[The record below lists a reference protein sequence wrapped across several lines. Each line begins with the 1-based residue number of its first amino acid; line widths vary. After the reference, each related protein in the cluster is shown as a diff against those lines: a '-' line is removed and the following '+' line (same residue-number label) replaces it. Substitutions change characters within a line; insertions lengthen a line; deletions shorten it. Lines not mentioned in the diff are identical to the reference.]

1 MYSDSGPHIPADIQ
15 PLLDAINTVWP
26 VALITG
32 SEDSS
37 NPAGVNLVCLRA
49 NSTLAGVVNTS
60 KGTRTPSR
68 IGGLS
73 GISSA
78 LIVAGMLLV

>member
-15 PLLDAINTVWP
+15 PLLDAVNTVWP
-26 VALITG
+26 VALITS
-32 SEDSS
+32 SEDSA
-37 NPAGVNLVCLRA
+37 NQAGVSLACLRA
-49 NSTLAGVVNTS
+49 NSTLAGVVNAS
-60 KGTRTPSR
+60 KGARTLSGIR
-68 IGGLS
+68 VLS

>member
-1 MYSDSGPHIPADIQ
+1 MYSDSGPHVLADIQ
-15 PLLDAINTVWP
+15 PLLDAVNTVWP
-26 VALITG
+26 VAVITS
-32 SEDSS
+32 SEGSS
-37 NPAGVNLVCLRA
+37 NQAGISLACLRA
-49 NSTLAGVVNTS
+49 NSTLAGVVNSS
-60 KGTRTPSR
+60 KGARNLSG